1 MKPARDMRELFADLP
16 EAIAN
21 TMVVAQRCAVAAP
34 KRKPILPSLAGD
46 REGEAAKLREDARAG
61 LEMRLAK
68 SEALAG
74 QPLTE
79 AEREAYFTR
88 LDFAVGI
95 ILQMG
100 FPGHFLIVAD
110 FIKWAK
116 DHDITSEERRVG
128 KECVSTCRSRLH
140 AYP

>member
-1 MKPARDMRELFADLP
+1 
-16 EAIAN
+16 
-21 TMVVAQRCAVAAP
+21 MVVAQRCGVAAP
-34 KRKPILPSLAGD
+34 KRKPILRSLAGD

-68 SEALAG
+68 IEALAG

-88 LDFAVGI
+88 LDFEVGI
-95 ILQMG
+95 IIQMG
-100 FPGHFLIVAD
+100 FPGYFLIVAD

-116 DHDITSEERRVG
+116 DHDIPVRSEERRVG
-128 KECVSTCRSRLH
+128 KGCVSTCRSRWWPCH
-140 AYP
+140 KKKKKKNTKIRR